1 MRRYL
6 LLAIGFAALTVS
18 HPPFAQ
24 ELETP
29 ALQER
34 AGAAAERAP
43 APERQAA
50 PARERQ
56 AAPARARPSR
66 QASGQ
71 PSQSSWTGSQ
81 IGGYGGGN
89 VGGGGFS
96 DKALLS
102 QSGICNQMF
111 GPNMTASSTPMQ
123 MPCTPGPGANGS
135 MPAKFT
141 LAGVISFDTPKIPV
155 LLAGGNVVLIGAI
168 IDIGTGTATSSFTQF
183 NTYSTAPPIGP
194 DAAGQ
199 RTNETITF
207 SFRESVNS
215 SLRAKVGVPI
225 FDYWALV
232 YFTAGIA
239 VAKTEGSYSYLGTN
253 FAPGCVPGTGCATN
267 VLGSASF
274 NQIRTGFSGG
284 GGIEIQTRIPGLKV
298 AFDYTATYLGSFS
311 QTVPLVVTNCSIGAG
326 LCSGGAEVVTFSHL
340 TFQRV
345 MVGLKLG
352 L

>member
-6 LLAIGFAALTVS
+6 LLAIGFIALTVS
-18 HPPFAQ
+18 HQPFAQ

-29 ALQER
+29 APQEK
-34 AGAAAERAP
+34 AGAAAER
-43 APERQAA
+43 A

-340 TFQRV
+340 TFQRA

>member
-1 MRRYL
+1 
-6 LLAIGFAALTVS
+6 
-18 HPPFAQ
+18 
-24 ELETP
+24 
-29 ALQER
+29 
-34 AGAAAERAP
+34 
-43 APERQAA
+43 
-50 PARERQ
+50 
-56 AAPARARPSR
+56 
-66 QASGQ
+66 
-71 PSQSSWTGSQ
+71 
-81 IGGYGGGN
+81 
-89 VGGGGFS
+89 
-96 DKALLS
+96 
-102 QSGICNQMF
+102 
-111 GPNMTASSTPMQ
+111 
-123 MPCTPGPGANGS
+123 

-232 YFTAGIA
+232 YFTAGIV

-326 LCSGGAEVVTFSHL
+326 HGAHEDH
-340 TFQRV
+340 RD
-345 MVGLKLG
+345 
-352 L
+352 